1 MACTGVVLCS
11 LIGPMFEVLLAMRGR
26 RSSVRLGG
34 VLGASGKNESSSSRE
49 YSVRI
54 GSLAESFP
62 SLISCAAP
70 WFMRSCWPSCRHN

>member
-34 VLGASGKNESSSSRE
+34 VLGAFL
-49 YSVRI
+49 
-54 GSLAESFP
+54 LA
-62 SLISCAAP
+62 
-70 WFMRSCWPSCRHN
+70 